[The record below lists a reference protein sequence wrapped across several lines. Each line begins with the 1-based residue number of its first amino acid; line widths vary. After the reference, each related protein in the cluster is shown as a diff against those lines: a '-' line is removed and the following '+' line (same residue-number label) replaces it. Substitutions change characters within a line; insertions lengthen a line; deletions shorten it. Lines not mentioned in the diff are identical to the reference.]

1 MNRSSL
7 TICACLASAITVTS
21 GCKNQ
26 EDRASSMNAG
36 DTKRAAAQGP
46 DKPSISIPIPAV
58 PKIATWEL
66 DPENSSV
73 TFVCMHVRSKVRGMF
88 AQPSGTVT
96 LDEETPASSKVDA
109 TIDVNLIS
117 TGVDE
122 RDTHLKSAD
131 FFDVAKYP
139 VATFVS
145 TNVSRS
151 NATSYSVT
159 GNLTMRGITKPV
171 TLAVTLSPPFNHA
184 GGIRRGAE
192 ATASINRRDFN
203 IEWDYAG
210 EGTGVVVG
218 DNIEITI
225 NAELVLRPA
234 LSEGPK
240 TTDESAETKPSEPA
254 GGGVIASSA
263 DYESKAMAAMDKMTA
278 IFAAGG
284 TDCDKVAADMIRFVD
299 ENKALFR
306 SAKAWEKDHADEKKL
321 FDTKVKARREDFM
334 AKAGPTMQACK
345 DHKGFQ
351 DASSA
356 IERANRD

>member
-7 TICACLASAITVTS
+7 TVCACLASAITVAS
-21 GCKNQ
+21 GCQKQ
-26 EDRASSMNAG
+26 EDREASTNPR
-36 DTKRAAAQGP
+36 DTKQAAGKGP
-46 DKPSISIPIPAV
+46 DKPAIATPVPAV

-66 DPENSSV
+66 DPENSSAA
-73 TFVCMHVRSKVRGMF
+73 FVCRHVHSKVRGMF
-88 AQPSGTVT
+88 PQPSGTVM
-96 LDEETPASSKVDA
+96 LDEETPANSRIDA
-109 TIDVNLIS
+109 TIDLNLIS
-117 TGVDE
+117 TGVEE

-159 GNLTMRGITKPV
+159 GNLSIHGVTKPV

-192 ATASINRRDFN
+192 ATASINRRDFG
-203 IEWDYAG
+203 IAWDFPG

-234 LSEGPK
+234 SSEGK
-240 TTDESAETKPSEPA
+240 
-254 GGGVIASSA
+254 
-263 DYESKAMAAMDKMTA
+263 
-278 IFAAGG
+278 
-284 TDCDKVAADMIRFVD
+284 
-299 ENKALFR
+299 
-306 SAKAWEKDHADEKKL
+306 
-321 FDTKVKARREDFM
+321 
-334 AKAGPTMQACK
+334 
-345 DHKGFQ
+345 
-351 DASSA
+351 
-356 IERANRD
+356 